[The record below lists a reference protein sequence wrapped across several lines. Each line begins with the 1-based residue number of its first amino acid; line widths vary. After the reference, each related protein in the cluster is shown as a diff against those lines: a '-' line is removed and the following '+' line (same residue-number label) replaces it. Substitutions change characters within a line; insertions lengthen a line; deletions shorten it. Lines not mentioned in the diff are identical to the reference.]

1 MNSHPCGTVRFHLLC
16 GNAVVQVKDSEAG
29 VQVSTNVLGT
39 LAILPDYILGSEIWS
54 YKILSTKLRTHLL
67 N

>member
-16 GNAVVQVKDSEAG
+16 GNAVEQGKDSEAG
-29 VQVSTNVLGT
+29 VQVSTNVLVT
-39 LAILPDYILGSEIWS
+39 LAILPDYILDSEN
-54 YKILSTKLRTHLL
+54 KILSTKLRTHLL